1 MTKLLTQQDLA
12 ERWQVDV
19 STITNWRKEG
29 LITPA
34 KGIPAIRF
42 TEQHILRT
50 RRCGKLEK
58 VSPLMYRKL
67 EKEKEQLEEE
77 NRRLKGIITNI
88 LVEGIANIKGG
99 LTMNDLQIYLLALEK
114 VILNFWPVLIITTA
128 MLIRLWRWE
137 RLEKKRMEKAI
148 KRDKLKRVHY

>member
-1 MTKLLTQQDLA
+1 MNKLLTQQELA

-29 LITPA
+29 VITPA

-42 TEQHILRT
+42 TEQHILELE
-50 RRCGKLEK
+50 GVKLEK

-88 LVEGIANIKGG
+88 LVE
-99 LTMNDLQIYLLALEK
+99 
-114 VILNFWPVLIITTA
+114 VSPILKEA
-128 MLIRLWRWE
+128 
-137 RLEKKRMEKAI
+137 
-148 KRDKLKRVHY
+148 

>member
-1 MTKLLTQQDLA
+1 MDKLLTQQDVA

-29 LITPA
+29 VITPA

-42 TEQHILRT
+42 TEQHILELE
-50 RRCGKLEK
+50 GVKLEK

-77 NRRLKGIITNI
+77 NRRLREIVTNV
-88 LVEGIANIKGG
+88 LVE
-99 LTMNDLQIYLLALEK
+99 
-114 VILNFWPVLIITTA
+114 VSPILKEA
-128 MLIRLWRWE
+128 
-137 RLEKKRMEKAI
+137 
-148 KRDKLKRVHY
+148 

>member
-42 TEQHILRT
+42 TEQHILELE
-50 RRCGKLEK
+50 GVKLEK

-88 LVEGIANIKGG
+88 LVEVSPIVNIKE
-99 LTMNDLQIYLLALEK
+99 A
-114 VILNFWPVLIITTA
+114 
-128 MLIRLWRWE
+128 
-137 RLEKKRMEKAI
+137 
-148 KRDKLKRVHY
+148 

>member
-29 LITPA
+29 VITPA

-42 TEQHILRT
+42 TEQHILELE
-50 RRCGKLEK
+50 GVKLEK

-88 LVEGIANIKGG
+88 LVE
-99 LTMNDLQIYLLALEK
+99 
-114 VILNFWPVLIITTA
+114 VSPILKEA
-128 MLIRLWRWE
+128 
-137 RLEKKRMEKAI
+137 
-148 KRDKLKRVHY
+148 